1 MGTPYRYGGNTPAGG
16 LDCSGL
22 VGFVVNKAVGLK
34 LPRTTTDI
42 GARGYRVERSALA
55 AGDLVF
61 FNTLGD
67 PHSHVGI
74 HVGRDRFV
82 HAPKAGGTVR
92 LEDMTKSYW
101 ADRFTEARR
110 LVGQADSVA
119 ASYPR

>member
-1 MGTPYRYGGNTPAGG
+1 M
-16 LDCSGL
+16 
-22 VGFVVNKAVGLK
+22 GFVVNKAVGLK

-42 GARGYRVERSALA
+42 GVRSYRVERSALA
-55 AGDLVF
+55 AGNLVF

-74 HVGRDRFV
+74 YVGRDRFM